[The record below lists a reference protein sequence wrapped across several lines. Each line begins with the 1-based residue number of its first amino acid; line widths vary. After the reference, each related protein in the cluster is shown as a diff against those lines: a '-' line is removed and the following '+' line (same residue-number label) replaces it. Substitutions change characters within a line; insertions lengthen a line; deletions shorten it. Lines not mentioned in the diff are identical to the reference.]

1 MAEKN
6 PFKDQSP
13 YAARYGVLSRIPERG
28 RPRDAILA
36 ELHEM
41 AASEDPIWAEG
52 RCSGT
57 AYCGDHD
64 HYAFLNESAGLF
76 SHSNAIQRDM
86 CPSASRFESEI
97 VAMTLDLLNADQA
110 APGTSP
116 CGAITTGGTE
126 SILTAML
133 VYRDWGR
140 AVKGIEAPQMILPT
154 TGHPA
159 FEKAGHLFGIEVIH
173 APVDPVS
180 TGVDVDFVREH
191 ITDRTVALVGSAGN
205 YPYGT
210 IDPIEALS
218 DLALERDIGLH
229 VDGCLGGF
237 ILPWG
242 EALGYP
248 IPRFDFRL
256 PGVTSIS
263 ADTHKYGYGLKGT
276 SVIVYRDRALRRHQ
290 YFMTPNWQGGK
301 YFSPGISGS
310 RSAGLLAASWAAMV
324 SLGREGYLRYAKQ
337 IFETSFAMQDA
348 VTAHPELRLM
358 GEPTFCFS
366 FTAEPFDIYHV
377 NDFLVD
383 RGWRF
388 NGQQYP
394 NAIHMCVTRP
404 QTQPGLL
411 ERFEQDLAE
420 AVAYAANPA
429 TEKPAT
435 GAIYGGLPSGVPV
448 EFVTNALADI
458 IDASLDL
465 PELD

>member
-6 PFKDQSP
+6 PFASPSP
-13 YAARYGVLSRIPERG
+13 YAARYGVLSRIPETG
-28 RPRDAILA
+28 RPRAEILA
-36 ELHEM
+36 ELEEM
-41 AASEDPIWAEG
+41 AAEEDPIWSEG

-64 HYAFLNESAGLF
+64 HYAFLNASAGLF

-97 VAMTLDLLNADQA
+97 VAMTLDLMHADA
-110 APGTSP
+110 AGPEASP
-116 CGAITTGGTE
+116 CGALTTGGTE

-140 AVKGIEAPQMILPT
+140 VVKHIDAPQLILPT

-159 FEKAGHLFGIEVIH
+159 FEKAGHLFGIEVIR
-173 APVDPVS
+173 APVDPV
-180 TGVDVDFVREH
+180 TTRVDLDFVRDHVTE
-191 ITDRTVALVGSAGN
+191 RTVALIGSAGN

-210 IDPIEALS
+210 IDSIEGLGAI
-218 DLALERDIGLH
+218 AQEHDIGLH
-229 VDGCLGGF
+229 VDGCLGGY

-248 IPRFDFRL
+248 IPPFDFRV

-263 ADTHKYGYGLKGT
+263 ADTHKYGYGLKGA
-276 SVIVYRDRALRRHQ
+276 SVIVYRDRALRRYQ

-301 YFSPGISGS
+301 YFSPGLSGS

-324 SLGREGYLRYAKQ
+324 SLGREGYLRYARA
-337 IFETSFAMQDA
+337 IFETSFAMQDHVRSHA
-348 VTAHPELRLM
+348 ELRLM
-358 GEPTFCFS
+358 GDPTFCFS
-366 FTAEPFDIYHV
+366 FTADPFDVYHV
-377 NDFLVD
+377 NDHMVD

-404 QTQPGLL
+404 QTQPGVLD
-411 ERFEQDLAE
+411 RFATDLRD
-420 AVAYAANPA
+420 AVAYAHQHASEAPV
-429 TEKPAT
+429 T
-435 GAIYGGLPSGVPV
+435 GAIYGGLPPGVPV

-465 PELD
+465 PEID